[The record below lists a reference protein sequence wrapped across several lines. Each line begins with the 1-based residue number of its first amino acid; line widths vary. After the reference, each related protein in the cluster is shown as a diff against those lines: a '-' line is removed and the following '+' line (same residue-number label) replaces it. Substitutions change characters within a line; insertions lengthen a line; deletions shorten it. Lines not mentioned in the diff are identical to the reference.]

1 MQWTTNK
8 QKTHE
13 NKKGNYCEGEEVDG
27 KAREEDDEREHEQ
40 SSFCVCAHVHTCSEI
55 VKKIKINI
63 FVLFKISNTIEDC
76 EKSIG
81 NIQK

>member
-1 MQWTTNK
+1 MQATLNKCSGPQTNK
-8 QKTHE
+8 KTHE

-55 VKKIKINI
+55 EKKK
-63 FVLFKISNTIEDC
+63 
-76 EKSIG
+76 
-81 NIQK
+81 

>member
-1 MQWTTNK
+1 MKIRRGIIAKEKRLMGRQ
-8 QKTHE
+8 
-13 NKKGNYCEGEEVDG
+13 
-27 KAREEDDEREHEQ
+27 EDDEREHEQ